1 MIVIL
6 DTNILVSALRS
17 QAGPCHALLQ
27 AIPSQKF
34 TPALSVPLFNEY
46 LDVINRPGLIPDN
59 ITSQDKEAICDH
71 FAKHSRRHK
80 IHFLWRT
87 ILPDP
92 KDDLVL
98 EVAVAA
104 GARYI
109 VTRNLKDFGPAQTF
123 GITAIKPTDFI
134 KLIGG
139 LP

>member
-1 MIVIL
+1 MTIVL
-6 DTNILVSALRS
+6 DTNILVSGLRS
-17 QAGPCHALLQ
+17 QSGPCHALLQ
-27 AIPSQKF
+27 AIPSHKF
-34 TPALSVPLFNEY
+34 TSALSVPLFNEY
-46 LDVINRPGLIPDN
+46 LDVISRPGLIPASV
-59 ITSQDKEAICDH
+59 TTQDKEAICDYL
-71 FAKHSRRHK
+71 AKHSRRHK

-87 ILPDP
+87 ILSDP

-98 EVAVAA
+98 ELAVAA

-123 GITAIKPTDFI
+123 GVTAINPADFI